1 MTAAPK
7 NFSFNLTLIDHA
19 IVNELQEALEHIMP
33 EIMSD
38 NHLLERNGYGQ
49 FRWNPIIAQLRDKCQ
64 HLGWLE
70 LNICPR
76 GGWKTP
82 VLFHHSSGYI
92 FTLMTED
99 TFKGIQRR
107 KDKGKHYLC
116 GAAYF
121 NEELEAQY
129 EQLELALPGVSAD
142 LEECVYRSQEQ
153 LAQAIHAEVGEIK
166 GHILVLFDTYSDRL
180 LGVRAVRL
188 THSLEI
194 SNEEENW
201 SHFIGMPYAAD
212 LTITPQQNDIEDEE
226 TLVELL

>member
-1 MTAAPK
+1 MIGSHK

-19 IVNELQEALEHIMP
+19 IVNALQEAIEHIMP
-33 EIMSD
+33 EVMSD
-38 NHLLERNGYGQ
+38 HHLSERNGYGQ
-49 FRWNPIIAQLRDKCQ
+49 FRWNPIITQLRDKCQ

-99 TFKGIQRR
+99 TFKGVQQR

-121 NEELEAQY
+121 NEKLEAQY
-129 EQLELALPGVSAD
+129 EQLELSLPGVSAD
-142 LEECVYRSQEQ
+142 LEDCVYRSQEQ
-153 LAQAIHAEVGEIK
+153 LARAIHAEIGEIK
-166 GHILVLFDTYSDRL
+166 GHILVLFDTYCDRL
-180 LGVRAVRL
+180 ISVRAVRL

-201 SHFIGMPYAAD
+201 SHFIGRPYAAG
-212 LTITPQQNDIEDEE
+212 LNIIPQQNDTEDEG

>member
-1 MTAAPK
+1 MIGSHK

-19 IVNELQEALEHIMP
+19 IVNALQEALEHIMP

-38 NHLLERNGYGQ
+38 HHLSERNGYGQ
-49 FRWNPIIAQLRDKCQ
+49 FRWNPIITQLRDKCQ

-99 TFKGIQRR
+99 TFKGVQQR

-121 NEELEAQY
+121 NEKLEAQY
-129 EQLELALPGVSAD
+129 EQLELSLPGVSAD
-142 LEECVYRSQEQ
+142 LEDCVYRSQEQ
-153 LAQAIHAEVGEIK
+153 LAWAIHAEIGEIK
-166 GHILVLFDTYSDRL
+166 GHILVLFDTYCDRL
-180 LGVRAVRL
+180 ISVRAVRL

-201 SHFIGMPYAAD
+201 SHFIGMPYAAG
-212 LTITPQQNDIEDEE
+212 LNTIPQQNDTEDEG

>member
-1 MTAAPK
+1 MIGSQK

-19 IVNELQEALEHIMP
+19 IVNALQEALEHIMP

-38 NHLLERNGYGQ
+38 HHLLERNGYGQ

-107 KDKGKHYLC
+107 KDKCIRSVVGY
-116 GAAYF
+116 
-121 NEELEAQY
+121 
-129 EQLELALPGVSAD
+129 
-142 LEECVYRSQEQ
+142 YRG
-153 LAQAIHAEVGEIK
+153 L
-166 GHILVLFDTYSDRL
+166 R
-180 LGVRAVRL
+180 
-188 THSLEI
+188 
-194 SNEEENW
+194 
-201 SHFIGMPYAAD
+201 
-212 LTITPQQNDIEDEE
+212 
-226 TLVELL
+226 